1 MEIMHDMFL
10 PINNFRRFSAY
21 VGLSLGA
28 LALSL
33 AVIPAFGVRFH
44 FFQAAIFMSAMLF
57 GPLAGAATGA
67 FAAGYNAFAMKNLYI
82 IGGNA
87 ILGYFAAYFMRKHGA
102 LKAVLIAY
110 AIQLPYLV
118 ITDLLV
124 GMSLMAVAS
133 IACVLAVENVIC
145 GAFAAKTRN
154 YVAGL
159 LA

>member
-1 MEIMHDMFL
+1 MEIMHDVFL
-10 PINNFRRFSAY
+10 PLNNFRRVAAY
-21 VGLSLGA
+21 LGLSLGA

-67 FAAGYNAFAMKNLYI
+67 FAASYNAFAMNNLYI

-87 ILGYFAAYFMRKHGA
+87 ILGYFAAYFVKKHGA
-102 LKAVLIAY
+102 VKAVLMAY

-118 ITDLLV
+118 VTDLLV

-145 GAFAAKTRN
+145 GAFAWKAKDA
-154 YVAGL
+154 VARM